1 MELLNSPD
9 FSTDRCTLLPP
20 APLPEGALARESVQS
35 YVRRACLKNQI
46 HVSSFVSEAKSITAS
61 HLQSRIKLSNGCSH
75 LISKGGRTSEAW
87 LAALEKLTV
96 VQSPW
101 SMTTRDLVSLAGVG
115 PLTFTRRR
123 HWCPMCLQQDLLD
136 FEPFERLLWTI
147 DEVAVCHIHRCFLVS
162 NCPSCGSDI
171 PMLLGKDCPGYCPYC
186 DSWLG
191 GSARQLDE
199 TRDEAT
205 KYLLWVS
212 RSFADLLDSPIEP
225 GIDAGI
231 GFRSTLERLR
241 DFHFGGKSSHL
252 ASALDRNKSVVATWL
267 SQRSSPSWRAINA
280 ISFAFHIPIHEV
292 LAGAEDCIQVS
303 YHRALPLQ
311 VSERRARRRPQRSD
325 LPALLCL
332 FAKIQAGGLPHIQT
346 MTGLVPVLNI
356 SVREMRRLAKAE
368 AQEVA
373 KTLTFRRKRA
383 KAMVDAARMDALMR
397 EIFHI
402 VRKFYQHGRRP
413 SRRAVAKELR
423 LAGFSMRR
431 NEHKLIFQVRDQVL
445 LEQATIV

>member
-1 MELLNSPD
+1 MGLLNSLVL
-9 FSTDRCTLLPP
+9 SSARCSLLPP
-20 APLPEGALARESVQS
+20 ALLPDELPVRESVQS
-35 YVRRACLKNQI
+35 FMRRICLKNQI
-46 HVSSFVSEAKSITAS
+46 HISSLVSEAKVIAAS

-87 LAALEKLTV
+87 LTALEKLTV

-101 SMTTRDLVSLAGVG
+101 SMTTRDLVSLKGVG

-123 HWCPMCLQQDLLD
+123 RWCPMCLQQDLLD

-147 DEVAVCHIHRCFLVS
+147 DEVAVCHIHRCFLAS
-162 NCPSCGSDI
+162 NCPSCGKDI
-171 PMLLGKDCPGYCPYC
+171 PMLLSKDIPGYCPYC
-186 DSWLG
+186 GSWLG
-191 GSARQLDE
+191 GSARQMDE
-199 TRDEAT
+199 DRDEAT

-225 GIDAGI
+225 DIDAGT

-241 DFHFGGKSSHL
+241 DFHFEGKSSHL

-267 SQRSSPSWRAINA
+267 SQRSSPSWKAISA

-292 LAGAEDCIQVS
+292 LTGAEDCIQVS

-311 VSERRARRRPQRSD
+311 MSGRRLRRRPQRSD
-325 LPALLCL
+325 LPALLSL

-368 AQEVA
+368 ALKVA
-373 KTLTFRRKRA
+373 KTLTSRRKRA
-383 KAMVDAARMDALMR
+383 KSMVDAARMDALMH
-397 EIFHI
+397 EIFRI
-402 VRKFYQHGRRP
+402 VRNFYRLGRRP
-413 SRRAVAKELR
+413 SRRAVAQELR

-445 LEQATIV
+445 LEKATTV